1 METTKPSFQD
11 VLEFVRLYRRKNKLQ
26 REIQDVEKKI
36 RDNQKR
42 VLLLDNLSDYIK
54 PGMSVEAI
62 QGIIASMK
70 SDYEDRVD
78 DYIIKNAELSKE
90 RRDISKK
97 LKVMG
102 SKAKPCRSGGGQRRR
117 AVPRFPLFP
126 AFFCENFVP
135 ATASPHRHF
144 AILAREKRIDIGK
157 VSLILAGHLTQRRQG
172 DISTPL
178 TSPTIDS
185 PEDKLRC

>member
-1 METTKPSFQD
+1 MKFRT
-11 VLEFVRLYRRKNKLQ
+11 LR
-26 REIQDVEKKI
+26 KKI

-102 SKAKPCRSGGGQRRR
+102 EAKVEG
-117 AVPRFPLFP
+117 
-126 AFFCENFVP
+126 
-135 ATASPHRHF
+135 
-144 AILAREKRIDIGK
+144 
-157 VSLILAGHLTQRRQG
+157 
-172 DISTPL
+172 
-178 TSPTIDS
+178 
-185 PEDKLRC
+185 

>member
-70 SDYEDRVD
+70 SDYEDLVD
-78 DYIIKNAELSKE
+78 DYIIKNDELSKE

-102 SKAKPCRSGGGQRRR
+102 EAKVEG
-117 AVPRFPLFP
+117 
-126 AFFCENFVP
+126 
-135 ATASPHRHF
+135 
-144 AILAREKRIDIGK
+144 
-157 VSLILAGHLTQRRQG
+157 
-172 DISTPL
+172 
-178 TSPTIDS
+178 
-185 PEDKLRC
+185 

>member
-1 METTKPSFQD
+1 MVSVSFSGMGLSACFHSPSLSGTDMEQVNKSTFND
-11 VLEFVRLYRRKNKLQ
+11 VLEYVRMSRRQNKLK
-26 REIQDVEKKI
+26 REIADNEKKI

-70 SDYEDRVD
+70 GDYEDRVD

-97 LKVMG
+97 LKAMG
-102 SKAKPCRSGGGQRRR
+102 EMKNGEAK
-117 AVPRFPLFP
+117 
-126 AFFCENFVP
+126 
-135 ATASPHRHF
+135 
-144 AILAREKRIDIGK
+144 
-157 VSLILAGHLTQRRQG
+157 
-172 DISTPL
+172 
-178 TSPTIDS
+178 
-185 PEDKLRC
+185 

>member
-1 METTKPSFQD
+1 MEQVNKSTFSD
-11 VLEFVRLYRRKNKLQ
+11 VLEYVRMSRRQNKLK
-26 REIQDVEKKI
+26 REIADNEKKV

-90 RRDISKK
+90 RKELSTK
-97 LKVMG
+97 LKAMSS
-102 SKAKPCRSGGGQRRR
+102 SK
-117 AVPRFPLFP
+117 
-126 AFFCENFVP
+126 
-135 ATASPHRHF
+135 
-144 AILAREKRIDIGK
+144 
-157 VSLILAGHLTQRRQG
+157 
-172 DISTPL
+172 
-178 TSPTIDS
+178 
-185 PEDKLRC
+185 

>member
-1 METTKPSFQD
+1 MENIKPTFQD
-11 VLEFVRLYRRKNKLQ
+11 VLEFVRLFRRKNKLQ

-54 PGMSVEAI
+54 PGMSIEAV

-70 SDYEDRVD
+70 TDYEDRVD

-90 RRDISKK
+90 RREISKK

-102 SKAKPCRSGGGQRRR
+102 EQ
-117 AVPRFPLFP
+117 
-126 AFFCENFVP
+126 
-135 ATASPHRHF
+135 
-144 AILAREKRIDIGK
+144 K
-157 VSLILAGHLTQRRQG
+157 VADTKS
-172 DISTPL
+172 
-178 TSPTIDS
+178 
-185 PEDKLRC
+185 E

>member
-11 VLEFVRLYRRKNKLQ
+11 VLEFVRLFRRKNKLQ

-70 SDYEDRVD
+70 GDYEDRVD

-102 SKAKPCRSGGGQRRR
+102 EAKVEG
-117 AVPRFPLFP
+117 
-126 AFFCENFVP
+126 
-135 ATASPHRHF
+135 
-144 AILAREKRIDIGK
+144 
-157 VSLILAGHLTQRRQG
+157 
-172 DISTPL
+172 
-178 TSPTIDS
+178 
-185 PEDKLRC
+185 